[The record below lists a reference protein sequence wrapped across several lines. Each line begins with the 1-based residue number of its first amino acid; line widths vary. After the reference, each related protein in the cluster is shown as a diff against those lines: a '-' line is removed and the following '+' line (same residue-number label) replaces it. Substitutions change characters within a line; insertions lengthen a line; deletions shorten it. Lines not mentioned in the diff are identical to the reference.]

1 MNSTYNIN
9 GKTFSTFNVFKP
21 IATGEKIAI
30 LYTAGIKSHL
40 LALMAKQIYGIENI
54 VFVLNTPEEFANF
67 KNNPTKLTKAK
78 NNFTLGLEKLNAIHS
93 IHNTEGLF
101 EQHKFNYDLIMEKI
115 NGKFSNVKFIF
126 AGHNN
131 MHQETIQLL
140 LDSGWDKGLLSVNEL
155 KEYLDNNSSKYPE
168 LYYYTKNLDYKIPAV
183 NRVLGFEQIN
193 HYYQSV
199 QKPFANLTTTN
210 IIKFYEILS
219 LKDKIFESVS
229 CPVLTTKLNCGYCS
243 DCLGK
248 KYALSQAGI
257 EDTTDYS

>member
-1 MNSTYNIN
+1 
-9 GKTFSTFNVFKP
+9 
-21 IATGEKIAI
+21 
-30 LYTAGIKSHL
+30 
-40 LALMAKQIYGIENI
+40 
-54 VFVLNTPEEFANF
+54 
-67 KNNPTKLTKAK
+67 
-78 NNFTLGLEKLNAIHS
+78 
-93 IHNTEGLF
+93 
-101 EQHKFNYDLIMEKI
+101 MEKI
-115 NGKFSNVKFIF
+115 NEKFSNVKFLF

-155 KEYLDNNSSKYPE
+155 NEYLDNNSSKYPE

-199 QKPFANLTTTN
+199 QKPFVNLTTAN

>member
-9 GKTFSTFNVFKP
+9 GKTFSTFDVFKP

-30 LYTAGIKSHL
+30 LYTNGIKSHL

-54 VFVLNTPEEFANF
+54 VFVLNTPEEYFNF
-67 KNNPTKLTKAK
+67 KDNPTKLSKVISNFNNGLTKLSAV
-78 NNFTLGLEKLNAIHS
+78 NS
-93 IHNTEGLF
+93 IHNTGGLF
-101 EQHKFNYDLIMEKI
+101 EQHKMNYDLIMEKI
-115 NGKFSNVKFIF
+115 QAQFSTVKFLY

-131 MHQETIQLL
+131 MHEETIQLL

-155 KEYLDNNSSKYPE
+155 NGYLDNNSSKYPE

-243 DCLGK
+243 DCLGNN
-248 KYALSQAGI
+248 YALSQAGI
-257 EDTTDYS
+257 EDNTDYS